1 MNFVMLLHCAASSRA
16 SPVVILRQLLSPK
29 PSARAN
35 VIFLEPH
42 QDGPLPE
49 ADAAAVLVAP
59 LALVAAGA
67 ELEPPP
73 PLLELLEELEPH
85 AATATTIPRA
95 SEAEHQSLCFDLHQ
109 RLHPFHSLHLCDPG
123 ASCAPGV
130 DSSPDTPGLGALLQP
145 ACTVG

>member
-1 MNFVMLLHCAASSRA
+1 MNFVTLLHCAASSRA
-16 SPVVILRQLLSPK
+16 SPVVILRQLLSPN
-29 PSARAN
+29 PSASAN

-59 LALVAAGA
+59 LALVAAAA
-67 ELEPPP
+67 ELEPPPPP

-95 SEAEHQSLCFDLHQ
+95 SRLDIRAFALHCINVSTLSVGSPVWPGRDL
-109 RLHPFHSLHLCDPG
+109 R
-123 ASCAPGV
+123 AR
-130 DSSPDTPGLGALLQP
+130 
-145 ACTVG
+145 VG